1 MNMGAINFMINY
13 PLATDTW
20 DNNEYEAIDRVIKSN
35 RFTMGPEVEMFE
47 KEFAEYFGSKYAV
60 MVNSGSSAN
69 LIAVSALI
77 LSNRYDLN
85 KGDEVI
91 VPAVSWATT
100 YTVLHQCGLKLRFI
114 DIDLDT
120 FNLNLNELKDAIT
133 ENTKAIFA
141 VNLLGN
147 PNDFDKLIKI
157 CEDNDLILIEDNC
170 ESMGAKY
177 QGKYA
182 GTFGVCGTF
191 STFYSHHM
199 ATMEGGMILTDDKE
213 LNDIMKSIRSHGW
226 TRNLSEDSPFNTK
239 KDKFYEMF
247 NFIFPGYNVR
257 PVEMEAAIG
266 REQLKKL
273 DGFLKERKSNGKYFL
288 ELFSN
293 INEISLQKNQDDSS
307 FFGFPIIFRDRSER
321 KKFIDFC
328 DKNNIEYRPIV
339 AGNFTKN
346 KVIDYFDYTIY
357 GDLTNSNIL
366 HDTGLFIG
374 NHHFNVKNQ
383 INEIYELLIKIIE
396 D

>member
-1 MNMGAINFMINY
+1 MINY
-13 PLATDTW
+13 PLAADTW
-20 DNNEYEAIDRVIKSN
+20 DEKEYEAIDRVIKSN
-35 RFTMGPEVEMFE
+35 RFTMGPEVEKFE
-47 KEFAEYFGSKYAV
+47 EEFAKYFGSKYAV

-77 LSNRYDLN
+77 LSDKYDLN
-85 KGDEVI
+85 FGDEVI

-120 FNLNLNELKDAIT
+120 FNLDLNELKNAIT
-133 ENTKAIFA
+133 DDTKAIFA

-147 PNDFDKLIKI
+147 PNDFDNLTEI
-157 CEDNDLILIEDNC
+157 CKEHNLILIEDNC
-170 ESMGAKY
+170 ESMGATY
-177 QGKYA
+177 NGKYA

-199 ATMEGGMILTDDKE
+199 ATMEGGMILTDDAE

-226 TRNLSEDSPFNTK
+226 TRNLSENSRFNTK

-266 REQLKKL
+266 CEQLKKL
-273 DGFLKERKSNGKYFL
+273 DGFLNERKSNGKYFL
-288 ELFSN
+288 DKFST
-293 INEISLQKNQDDSS
+293 IDSISLQKNQDDSS
-307 FFGFPIIFRDRSER
+307 FFGFPIIFKNASKRE
-321 KKFIDFC
+321 KFIELC

-346 KVIDYFDYTIY
+346 KVIEYFDYTIF
-357 GDLTNSNIL
+357 GNLNNSNIL
-366 HDTGLFIG
+366 HDNGLFIG
-374 NHHFNVKNQ
+374 NHHFNVKTQ
-383 INEIYELLIKIIE
+383 LDKIYELLIENME

>member
-1 MNMGAINFMINY
+1 MINY
-13 PLATDTW
+13 PLAADTW
-20 DNNEYEAIDRVIKSN
+20 DDAEYDAINRVIKSN
-35 RFTMGPEVEMFE
+35 RFTIGPEVEMFE

-69 LIAVSALI
+69 LIAISALI
-77 LSNRYDLN
+77 LSDKHDL
-85 KGDEVI
+85 KEGDEVI

-120 FNLNLNELKDAIT
+120 FNLNLNELEDAIT
-133 ENTKAIFA
+133 ENTRAIFA

-147 PNDFDKLIKI
+147 PNDFDKLLHI
-157 CEDNDLILIEDNC
+157 CEENNLILIEDNC

-177 QGKYA
+177 HDKFT

-199 ATMEGGMILTDDKE
+199 ATMEGGMIVTNDEE

-226 TRNLSEDSPFNTK
+226 TRNLSDDNKFITK
-239 KDKFYEMF
+239 KDEFYEMF

-266 REQLKKL
+266 CEQLKKL
-273 DGFLKERKSNGKYFL
+273 DGFLKNRKNNGKYFSQL
-288 ELFSN
+288 LSD
-293 INEISLQKNQDDSS
+293 IDYITIQKNQDDSS
-307 FFGFPIIFRDRSER
+307 FFGFSLIFKNNSLR
-321 KKFIDFC
+321 KKFIEIC
-328 DKNNIEYRPIV
+328 DENNIEYRPIV

-346 KVIDYFDYTIY
+346 KVIEYFDYSIY
-357 GDLTNSNIL
+357 GNLKNSNIL
-366 HDTGLFIG
+366 HDNGLFIG
-374 NHHFNVKNQ
+374 NHHFDVKKDLDK
-383 INEIYELLIKIIE
+383 IYDLIIKNIGE
-396 D
+396 

>member
-1 MNMGAINFMINY
+1 MINY
-13 PLATDTW
+13 PLAADTW
-20 DNNEYEAIDRVIKSN
+20 DEKEYMAINRVIKSN
-35 RFTMGPEVEMFE
+35 RFTIGPEVEMFE
-47 KEFAEYFGSKYAV
+47 KEFAEYFGSKYAI

-69 LIAVSALI
+69 LIAIAAIV
-77 LSNRYDLN
+77 LSDKYDLN

-100 YTVLHQCGLKLRFI
+100 YTVLHQYGLKLKFV
-114 DIDLDT
+114 DIDLNT
-120 FNLNLNELKDAIT
+120 FNLDLNELKNAIS
-133 ENTKAIFA
+133 ENTKAIFT

-157 CEDNDLILIEDNC
+157 CDENNLILIEDNC

-177 QGKYA
+177 KGKYA

-199 ATMEGGMILTDDKE
+199 ATMEGGMILTDDAE

-226 TRNLSEDSPFNTK
+226 TRNLSDDSPFNTK
-239 KDKFYEMF
+239 KDNFYEMF

-273 DGFLKERKSNGKYFL
+273 DSFLKERKSNGKYFT

-293 INEISLQKNQDDSS
+293 VNSIVIQKNQDDSS
-307 FFGFPIIFRDRSER
+307 FFGFPIIFKNESGR
-321 KKFIDFC
+321 KKFIEAC
-328 DKNNIEYRPIV
+328 DENNIEYRPIV

-346 KVIDYFDYTIY
+346 KVIEYFDYTIF
-357 GDLTNSNIL
+357 GDLKNSNIL
-366 HDTGLFIG
+366 HNNGLFIG
-374 NHHFNVKNQ
+374 NHHFNVKKE
-383 INEIYELLIKIIE
+383 IDEIYNLLIKTMG

>member
-1 MNMGAINFMINY
+1 MINY
-13 PLATDTW
+13 PLAADTW
-20 DNNEYEAIDRVIKSN
+20 DEKEYEAINRVIESN
-35 RFTMGPEVEMFE
+35 RFTIGPEVEMFE
-47 KEFAEYFGSKYAV
+47 KEFAEYFGSKHAV

-69 LIAVSALI
+69 LIAISALV
-77 LSNRYDLN
+77 LSDKYDL
-85 KGDEVI
+85 KSGDEVI

-100 YTVLHQCGLKLRFI
+100 YTALHQCGLKLKFV

-120 FNLNLNELKDAIT
+120 FNLDLNQLNDAIG

-147 PNDFDKLIKI
+147 PNDFDKLIRI
-157 CEDNDLILIEDNC
+157 CDENNLILIEDNC

-177 QGKYA
+177 NDKYA

-199 ATMEGGMILTDDKE
+199 ATMEGGMILTDDNE

-226 TRNLSEDSPFNTK
+226 TRNLRSDSPFNTK
-239 KDKFYEMF
+239 KDNFYEMF

-273 DGFLKERKSNGKYFL
+273 DGFLNERKSNGKYFL

-293 INEISLQKNQDDSS
+293 IDRISVQKNQDDSS
-307 FFGFPIIFRDRSER
+307 FFGFPIIFKNESDR
-321 KKFIDFC
+321 KKFIDVC

-346 KVIDYFDYTIY
+346 KVIEYFDYTIF
-357 GDLTNSNIL
+357 GDLTNSDVL
-366 HDTGLFIG
+366 HNNGLFIG
-374 NHHFNVKNQ
+374 NHHFNVKKQ
-383 INEIYELLIKIIE
+383 LDKIYELLIKNMGG
-396 D
+396 

>member
-1 MNMGAINFMINY
+1 MEVSVFSAPWSA
-13 PLATDTW
+13 PL
-20 DNNEYEAIDRVIKSN
+20 
-35 RFTMGPEVEMFE
+35 
-47 KEFAEYFGSKYAV
+47 
-60 MVNSGSSAN
+60 
-69 LIAVSALI
+69 
-77 LSNRYDLN
+77 LSDKYDLN
-85 KGDEVI
+85 PGDEVI

-100 YTVLHQCGLKLRFI
+100 YTVLHQCGLKLKFI
-114 DIDLDT
+114 DIDLNT
-120 FNLNLNELKDAIT
+120 FNLDLCQLKTAIS

-147 PNDFDKLIKI
+147 PNDFKKLINI

-170 ESMGAKY
+170 ESMGATY
-177 QGKYA
+177 DGKYA

-199 ATMEGGMILTDDKE
+199 ATMEGGMILTDDDE

-226 TRNLSEDSPFNTK
+226 TRNLDEGSRFNTK
-239 KDKFYEMF
+239 KDAFYEMF

-273 DGFLKERKSNGKYFL
+273 NQFLKERKENGKYFL
-288 ELFSN
+288 DLFSD
-293 INEISLQKNQDDSS
+293 ISSISLQKNQDDSS
-307 FFGFPIIFRDRSER
+307 FFGFPIIFSDNIQR
-321 KKFIDFC
+321 KKFIELC
-328 DKNNIEYRPIV
+328 DESNIEYRPIV

-346 KVIDYFDYTIY
+346 KVIDYFDYSIC

-366 HDTGLFIG
+366 HDNGLFIG
-374 NHHFNVKNQ
+374 NHHFDVKKDLD
-383 INEIYELLIKIIE
+383 EIYNLLIKLVG

>member
-1 MNMGAINFMINY
+1 MINY
-13 PLATDTW
+13 PLAADTW
-20 DNNEYEAIDRVIKSN
+20 DDEEYKAIDRVIKSN
-35 RFTMGPEVEMFE
+35 RFTIGPEVEKFE
-47 KEFAEYFGSKYAV
+47 EEFAEYFGSKYAV

-69 LIAVSALI
+69 LIAISALI
-77 LSNRYDLN
+77 LSNKYDLK

-114 DIDLDT
+114 DINLNT
-120 FNLNLNELKDAIT
+120 FNLNLDELEKAIT
-133 ENTKAIFA
+133 GKTKAIFA

-147 PNDFDKLIKI
+147 PNDFDRLIEI
-157 CEDNDLILIEDNC
+157 CNKNNLILIEDNC

-177 QGKYA
+177 KNKYT
-182 GTFGVCGTF
+182 GTFGACGTF

-199 ATMEGGMILTDDKE
+199 ATMEGGMILTNDSE

-226 TRNLSEDSPFNTK
+226 TRNLSEDNPFNTNK
-239 KDKFYEMF
+239 EVFYEMF

-257 PVEMEAAIG
+257 PIEMEAAIG

-273 DGFLKERKSNGKYFL
+273 DEFLKERKSNGKYFL
-288 ELFSN
+288 DKFSK
-293 INEISLQKNQDDSS
+293 IDTISLQENQDDSS
-307 FFGFPIIFRDRSER
+307 FFGFPIIFKNESER
-321 KKFIDFC
+321 EKFIKSC
-328 DKNNIEYRPIV
+328 DENNIEYRPIV

-346 KVIDYFDYTIY
+346 KVIEYFDYTIY

-366 HDTGLFIG
+366 HNNGLFIG
-374 NHHFNVKNQ
+374 NHHFDVKQ
-383 INEIYELLIKIIE
+383 DLDKIYDLLVKLG

>member
-1 MNMGAINFMINY
+1 MIDY

-20 DNNEYEAIDRVIKSN
+20 DDNEYVAINRVINSN
-35 RFTMGPEVEMFE
+35 RFTMGPEVEKFE
-47 KEFAEYFGSKYAV
+47 KEFAEYFGSKYAI

-69 LIAVSALI
+69 LIAISALI
-77 LSNRYDLN
+77 LSDKYDLN

-100 YTVLHQCGLKLRFI
+100 YTVLYQCGLKLRFI

-120 FNLNLNELKDAIT
+120 FNLNLNELENAISD
-133 ENTKAIFA
+133 NTKAIFA

-147 PNDFDKLIKI
+147 PNDFDRLLKI
-157 CEDNDLILIEDNC
+157 CDENNIILIEDNC
-170 ESMGAKY
+170 ESMGAKFN
-177 QGKYA
+177 GKYT

-199 ATMEGGMILTDDKE
+199 ATMEGGMVLTDDDE
-213 LNDIMKSIRSHGW
+213 LSDIMKSIRSHGW
-226 TRNLSEDSPFNTK
+226 TRNLGENSPFNTK

-288 ELFSN
+288 DKFSE
-293 INEISLQKNQDDSS
+293 INSISLQKNQDDSS
-307 FFGFPIIFRDRSER
+307 FFGFPIIFDDDVQR
-321 KKFIDFC
+321 KEFIELC
-328 DKNNIEYRPIV
+328 DENNIEYRPIV

-346 KVIDYFDYTIY
+346 KVIEYFDYSIY
-357 GDLTNSNIL
+357 GDLKNSNIL
-366 HDTGLFIG
+366 HNNGLFIG
-374 NHHFNVKNQ
+374 NHHFDVKKDLD
-383 INEIYELLIKIIE
+383 EIYNLLIKLVG

>member
-1 MNMGAINFMINY
+1 MINY

-20 DNNEYEAIDRVIKSN
+20 DDEEYKAINRVIKSN

-47 KEFAEYFGSKYAV
+47 KEFAEYFGSKHAV

-69 LIAVSALI
+69 LIAISALI
-77 LSNRYDLN
+77 LSDKYDLN

-120 FNLNLNELKDAIT
+120 FNLDLDGLKNAIT
-133 ENTKAIFA
+133 DNTKAIFA

-147 PNDFDKLIKI
+147 PNDFNKLISI
-157 CEDNDLILIEDNC
+157 CNDNNLILIEDNC

-177 QGKYA
+177 RGKYA

-199 ATMEGGMILTDDKE
+199 ATMEGGMILTDDDE

-226 TRNLSEDSPFNTK
+226 TRNLSENSRFNTK
-239 KDKFYEMF
+239 KNKFYEMF

-273 DGFLKERKSNGKYFL
+273 DGFLIERKSNGKYFL
-288 ELFSN
+288 DKFSK
-293 INEISLQKNQDDSS
+293 INSISLQKNQDDSS
-307 FFGFPIIFRDRSER
+307 FFGFPIIFDDEVQR
-321 KKFIDFC
+321 KEFIELC
-328 DKNNIEYRPIV
+328 DENDIEYRPIV

-346 KVIDYFDYTIY
+346 KVIEYFDYSIY
-357 GDLTNSNIL
+357 GDLKNSNII
-366 HDTGLFIG
+366 HNNGLFIG
-374 NHHFNVKNQ
+374 NHHFDVKKNLD
-383 INEIYELLIKIIE
+383 EIYNLLIKLVG

>member
-1 MNMGAINFMINY
+1 MIDY

-20 DNNEYEAIDRVIKSN
+20 DDKEYGAINRVINSN

-69 LIAVSALI
+69 LIAISALI
-77 LSNRYDLN
+77 LSDKYDLN

-100 YTVLHQCGLKLRFI
+100 YTVLYQCGLKLKFI

-120 FNLNLNELKDAIT
+120 FNLNLNELENAISD
-133 ENTKAIFA
+133 NTKAIFA

-147 PNDFDKLIKI
+147 PNDFDRLLKI
-157 CEDNDLILIEDNC
+157 CDENNLILIEDNC
-170 ESMGAKY
+170 ESMGAKFN
-177 QGKYA
+177 GKYT
-182 GTFGVCGTF
+182 GTFGVCGMF

-199 ATMEGGMILTDDKE
+199 ATMEGGMILTDDDE

-226 TRNLSEDSPFNTK
+226 TRNLSENSPFNTK

-288 ELFSN
+288 DKFSN
-293 INEISLQKNQDDSS
+293 INSISLQKNQDDSS
-307 FFGFPIIFRDRSER
+307 FFGFPMIFDDDVQR
-321 KKFIDFC
+321 KKFIELC
-328 DKNNIEYRPIV
+328 DENNIEYRPIV

-346 KVIDYFDYTIY
+346 KVIDYFDYSIY
-357 GDLTNSNIL
+357 GDLKNSNII
-366 HDTGLFIG
+366 HNNGLFIG
-374 NHHFNVKNQ
+374 NHHFDVKKDLD
-383 INEIYELLIKIIE
+383 EIYNLLIKLVG

>member
-1 MNMGAINFMINY
+1 MINY

-20 DNNEYEAIDRVIKSN
+20 DDEEYGAINRVIKSN
-35 RFTMGPEVEMFE
+35 RFTIGPEVEMFE

-69 LIAVSALI
+69 LIAISALI
-77 LSNRYDLN
+77 LSDKYNLK

-120 FNLNLNELKDAIT
+120 FNLDLNELKGAIT
-133 ENTKAIFA
+133 ENTKAVFA

-147 PNDFDKLIKI
+147 PNDFDKLVSI
-157 CEDNDLILIEDNC
+157 CNDNNLILIEDNC

-177 QGKYA
+177 HDKYA

-199 ATMEGGMILTDDKE
+199 ATMEGGMILTDDGE

-226 TRNLSEDSPFNTK
+226 TRNLSENSRFNTK

-288 ELFSN
+288 DKFSN
-293 INEISLQKNQDDSS
+293 INSISLQKNQDDSS
-307 FFGFPIIFRDRSER
+307 FFGFPIIFDDDVQR
-321 KKFIDFC
+321 KKFIELC
-328 DKNNIEYRPIV
+328 DENNIEYRPIV

-346 KVIDYFDYTIY
+346 KVIDYFDYSIY
-357 GDLTNSNIL
+357 GDLKNSNII
-366 HDTGLFIG
+366 HNNGLFIG
-374 NHHFNVKNQ
+374 NHHFDVKKDLDK
-383 INEIYELLIKIIE
+383 IYNLLIKLVE

>member
-1 MNMGAINFMINY
+1 MINY

-20 DNNEYEAIDRVIKSN
+20 DDKEYGAINRVINSN

-47 KEFAEYFGSKYAV
+47 KDFAEYFESKYAV

-69 LIAVSALI
+69 LIAISALI
-77 LSNRYDLN
+77 LSDKYDLN

-120 FNLNLNELKDAIT
+120 FNMDLNELKNAIT
-133 ENTKAIFA
+133 ENTKAVFA

-147 PNDFDKLIKI
+147 PNDFDRLLKI
-157 CEDNDLILIEDNC
+157 CDENKLILIEDNC
-170 ESMGAKY
+170 ESMGAKFN
-177 QGKYA
+177 GKYA

-199 ATMEGGMILTDDKE
+199 ATMEGGMVLTDDSE

-226 TRNLSEDSPFNTK
+226 TRNLSENSLFNTK

-288 ELFSN
+288 DKFSN
-293 INEISLQKNQDDSS
+293 INSISLQKNQDDSS
-307 FFGFPIIFRDRSER
+307 FFGFPIIFEDDIQR
-321 KKFIDFC
+321 KEFIELC
-328 DKNNIEYRPIV
+328 DENNIEYRPIV

-346 KVIDYFDYTIY
+346 KVIDYFDYSIY
-357 GDLTNSNIL
+357 GDLKNSNIL
-366 HDTGLFIG
+366 HNNGLFIG
-374 NHHFNVKNQ
+374 NHHFDVKKELD
-383 INEIYELLIKIIE
+383 EIYNLLIKLVG

>member
-1 MNMGAINFMINY
+1 MINY
-13 PLATDTW
+13 PLAADTW
-20 DNNEYEAIDRVIKSN
+20 DDEEYKAIDRVIKSN
-35 RFTMGPEVEMFE
+35 RFTIGPEVEKFE
-47 KEFAEYFGSKYAV
+47 EEFAEYFGSKYAV

-69 LIAVSALI
+69 LIAISALI
-77 LSNRYDLN
+77 LSNKYDLK

-114 DIDLDT
+114 DINLNT
-120 FNLNLNELKDAIT
+120 FNLNLDELEKAIT
-133 ENTKAIFA
+133 GKTKAIFA

-147 PNDFDKLIKI
+147 PNDFDRLIEI
-157 CEDNDLILIEDNC
+157 CDENNLILIEDNC

-177 QGKYA
+177 KNKYT
-182 GTFGVCGTF
+182 GTFGACGTF

-199 ATMEGGMILTDDKE
+199 ATMEGGMILTNDSE

-226 TRNLSEDSPFNTK
+226 TRNLSEDNPFNTNK
-239 KDKFYEMF
+239 EVFYEMF

-257 PVEMEAAIG
+257 PIEMEAAIG

-273 DGFLKERKSNGKYFL
+273 DEFLKERKSNGKYFL
-288 ELFSN
+288 DKFSK
-293 INEISLQKNQDDSS
+293 IDTISLQENQDDSS
-307 FFGFPIIFRDRSER
+307 FFGFPIIFKNESER
-321 KKFIDFC
+321 EKFIKSC
-328 DKNNIEYRPIV
+328 DENNIEYRPIV

-346 KVIDYFDYTIY
+346 KVIEYFDYTIY

-366 HDTGLFIG
+366 HNNGLFIG
-374 NHHFNVKNQ
+374 NHHFDVKQ
-383 INEIYELLIKIIE
+383 DLDKIYDLLVKLG

>member
-1 MNMGAINFMINY
+1 MIDY

-20 DNNEYEAIDRVIKSN
+20 DDNEYAAINRVINSN
-35 RFTMGPEVEMFE
+35 RFTMGPEVELFE
-47 KEFAEYFGSKYAV
+47 NEFAEYFGSKYAI

-69 LIAVSALI
+69 LIAIYALL
-77 LSNRYDLN
+77 LSDKYDFK
-85 KGDEVI
+85 KGNEVI

-114 DIDLDT
+114 DIDLNT
-120 FNLNLNELKDAIT
+120 FNLNLNELENAIT

-147 PNDFDKLIKI
+147 PNDFDRLLKI
-157 CEDNDLILIEDNC
+157 CDENNLILIEDNC
-170 ESMGAKY
+170 ESMGAKFD
-177 QGKYA
+177 GKYT

-199 ATMEGGMILTDDKE
+199 ATMEGGMILTDDDE

-226 TRNLSEDSPFNTK
+226 TRNLDENSCFNAK

-288 ELFSN
+288 DKFSK
-293 INEISLQKNQDDSS
+293 INSISLQKNQDDSS
-307 FFGFPIIFRDRSER
+307 FFGFPIIFSDNIQR
-321 KKFIDFC
+321 KKFIELC
-328 DKNNIEYRPIV
+328 DESNIEYRPIV

-346 KVIDYFDYTIY
+346 KVIDYFDYSIC

-366 HDTGLFIG
+366 HDNGLFIG
-374 NHHFNVKNQ
+374 NHHFDVKKDLD
-383 INEIYELLIKIIE
+383 EIYNLLIKLVG

>member
-1 MNMGAINFMINY
+1 MINY
-13 PLATDTW
+13 PLAADTW
-20 DNNEYEAIDRVIKSN
+20 DEKEYDAINKVIKSN
-35 RFTMGPEVEMFE
+35 RFTIGPEVDMFE

-69 LIAVSALI
+69 LIAISALI
-77 LSNRYDLN
+77 LSGKYNLN

-100 YTVLHQCGLKLRFI
+100 YTVLHQCGLKLKFI
-114 DIDLDT
+114 DIDLNT
-120 FNLNLNELKDAIT
+120 LNLDLNQIKNAIS
-133 ENTKAIFA
+133 ENTKAILA

-147 PNDFDKLIKI
+147 PNDFDKLMDI
-157 CEDNDLILIEDNC
+157 CEKNDLILIEDNC

-177 QGKYA
+177 KGKYA

-199 ATMEGGMILTDDKE
+199 ATMEGGMILTDDSE

-226 TRNLSEDSPFNTK
+226 TRDLNENSPFSTK
-239 KDKFYEMF
+239 NEKFYEMF

-257 PVEMEAAIG
+257 PIEMEAAIG

-273 DGFLKERKSNGKYFL
+273 DGFLKERKDNGKYFL
-288 ELFSN
+288 ELFTN
-293 INEISLQKNQDDSS
+293 IDSISVQKNQDDSS
-307 FFGFPIIFRDRSER
+307 FFGFPIIFKNKSER
-321 KKFIDFC
+321 KIFIELC
-328 DKNNIEYRPIV
+328 DENNIEYRPIV

-346 KVIDYFDYTIY
+346 KVIEYFDYTIH
-357 GDLTNSNIL
+357 GELTNSDIL
-366 HDTGLFIG
+366 HNNGLFIG
-374 NHHFNVKNQ
+374 NHHFNVKNKL
-383 INEIYELLIKIIE
+383 EAIYNLLISNIE

>member
-1 MNMGAINFMINY
+1 MINY
-13 PLATDTW
+13 PLAADTW
-20 DNNEYEAIDRVIKSN
+20 DEKEYEAINRVIKSN
-35 RFTMGPEVEMFE
+35 RFTIGPEVEMFE
-47 KEFAEYFGSKYAV
+47 KEFAKFFGSKYAT

-69 LIAVSALI
+69 LIAITALL
-77 LSNRYDLN
+77 LSDKYDLN
-85 KGDEVI
+85 NGDEVI

-100 YTVLHQCGLKLRFI
+100 YTVLHQCGLKLKFI
-114 DIDLDT
+114 DVDLNT
-120 FNLNLNELKDAIT
+120 FNLDLNQLKISIT
-133 ENTKAIFA
+133 ENTKAVFA

-147 PNDFDKLIKI
+147 PNNFDELISI
-157 CEDNDLILIEDNC
+157 CEDNNLILIEDNC

-177 QGKYA
+177 NGKYT

-199 ATMEGGMILTDDKE
+199 ATMEGGMILTDDPE

-226 TRNLSEDSPFNTK
+226 TRDLSENSSFNTK

-273 DGFLKERKSNGKYFL
+273 DKFLNERKSNGKYFL
-288 ELFSN
+288 DLFSN
-293 INEISLQKNQDDSS
+293 INEISVQKNQDDSS
-307 FFGFPIIFRDRSER
+307 FFGFPIIFKNESKR
-321 KKFIDFC
+321 KKFIEIC
-328 DKNNIEYRPIV
+328 DENNIEYRPIV

-346 KVIDYFDYTIY
+346 KVIEYFDYTIE
-357 GDLTNSNIL
+357 GNLKNSNII
-366 HDTGLFIG
+366 HNNGLFIG
-374 NHHFNVKNQ
+374 NHHFNVQNQ
-383 INEIYELLIKIIE
+383 LKEIYNLLIKTIE

>member
-1 MNMGAINFMINY
+1 MINY

-20 DNNEYEAIDRVIKSN
+20 DDEEYGAINRVIKSN
-35 RFTMGPEVEMFE
+35 RFTIGPEVEMFE

-69 LIAVSALI
+69 LIAISALI
-77 LSNRYDLN
+77 LSDKYNLK

-120 FNLNLNELKDAIT
+120 FNLDLNELKGAIT
-133 ENTKAIFA
+133 ENTKAVFA

-147 PNDFDKLIKI
+147 PNDFDKLVSI
-157 CEDNDLILIEDNC
+157 CNDNNLILIEDNC

-177 QGKYA
+177 HDKYA

-199 ATMEGGMILTDDKE
+199 ATMEGGMILTDDGE

-288 ELFSN
+288 DKFSM
-293 INEISLQKNQDDSS
+293 INSISLQKNQDDSS
-307 FFGFPIIFRDRSER
+307 FFGFPIIFEDNIQR
-321 KKFIDFC
+321 KEFINAC
-328 DKNNIEYRPIV
+328 DENNIEYRPIV

-346 KVIDYFDYTIY
+346 KVIDYFDYSIC
-357 GDLTNSNIL
+357 GDLKNSNIL
-366 HDTGLFIG
+366 HNNGLFIG
-374 NHHFNVKNQ
+374 NHHFDVKKDLD
-383 INEIYELLIKIIE
+383 EIYNLLIKLVG

>member
-1 MNMGAINFMINY
+1 MINY
-13 PLATDTW
+13 PLAADTW
-20 DNNEYEAIDRVIKSN
+20 DEKEYEAINRVIKSN
-35 RFTMGPEVEMFE
+35 RFTIGPEVEMFE
-47 KEFAEYFGSKYAV
+47 QEFAEYFGSKFAV

-69 LIAVSALI
+69 LIAISALV
-77 LSNRYDLN
+77 LSDKYDL
-85 KGDEVI
+85 KPGDEVI

-100 YTVLHQCGLKLRFI
+100 YTVLHQCGLKLKFI
-114 DIDLDT
+114 DIDLNT
-120 FNLNLNELKDAIT
+120 FNLDLNQLKDAIC
-133 ENTKAIFA
+133 ENTKAVFT

-147 PNDFDKLIKI
+147 PNNFDALMEI
-157 CEDNDLILIEDNC
+157 CGENNLILIEDNC
-170 ESMGAKY
+170 ESMGAAY
-177 QGKYA
+177 NGKYT

-199 ATMEGGMILTDDKE
+199 ATMEGGMILTDDPE

-293 INEISLQKNQDDSS
+293 IDGISVQKNQDDSS
-307 FFGFPIIFRDRSER
+307 FFGFPILFEKESER
-321 KKFIDFC
+321 KKFIELC
-328 DKNNIEYRPIV
+328 DENNIEYRPIV

-346 KVIDYFDYTIY
+346 KVIEYFDYTIH
-357 GDLTNSNIL
+357 DELKNSNIL
-366 HDTGLFIG
+366 HDNGLFIG
-374 NHHFNVKNQ
+374 NHHFNVKEKLD
-383 INEIYELLIKIIE
+383 EIYELLIKNIGE
-396 D
+396 

>member
-1 MNMGAINFMINY
+1 MNAGRINFMIDY

-20 DNNEYEAIDRVIKSN
+20 DDKEYGAINRVINSN

-69 LIAVSALI
+69 LIAISALI
-77 LSNRYDLN
+77 LSDKYDLN

-100 YTVLHQCGLKLRFI
+100 YTVLYQCGLKLKFI

-120 FNLNLNELKDAIT
+120 FNFNLNELENAISD
-133 ENTKAIFA
+133 NTKAIFA

-147 PNDFDKLIKI
+147 PNDFDRLLKI
-157 CEDNDLILIEDNC
+157 CDENKLILIEDNC
-170 ESMGAKY
+170 ESMGAKFN
-177 QGKYA
+177 GKYA

-199 ATMEGGMILTDDKE
+199 ATMEGGMVLTDDSE

-226 TRNLSEDSPFNTK
+226 TRNLGENSPFNTK

-288 ELFSN
+288 DKFSN
-293 INEISLQKNQDDSS
+293 INSISLQKNQDDSS
-307 FFGFPIIFRDRSER
+307 FFGFPIIFEDDIQR
-321 KKFIDFC
+321 KEFIELC
-328 DKNNIEYRPIV
+328 DENNIEYRPIV

-346 KVIDYFDYTIY
+346 KVIDYFDYSIY
-357 GDLTNSNIL
+357 GDLKNSNIL
-366 HDTGLFIG
+366 HNNGLFIG
-374 NHHFNVKNQ
+374 NHHFDVKKDLD
-383 INEIYELLIKIIE
+383 EIYNLLIKLVE